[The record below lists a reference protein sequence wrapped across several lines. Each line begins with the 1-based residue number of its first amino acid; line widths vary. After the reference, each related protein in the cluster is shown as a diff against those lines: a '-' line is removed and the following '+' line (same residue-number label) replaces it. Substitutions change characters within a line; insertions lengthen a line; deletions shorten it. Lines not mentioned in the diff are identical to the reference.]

1 MELISIIIPVYK
13 AEKYL
18 EQCMNSV
25 LQQTYR
31 NIEIILI
38 DDGSPDHCGLLC
50 DEYAAKDSR
59 VKVVH
64 KANGGVSSARN
75 RGLEVAAG
83 DWILFVDAD
92 DWVEHDAC
100 EVTLKTALE
109 NNADIVIFDYTIVTE
124 NKSFI
129 FGGFSESF
137 IISEKDEFEKIQQNI
152 LSLEKNLF
160 YRNFPF
166 LFFYPIANKLYK
178 KEILKGIFFCE
189 GVIFYEDP
197 DFFMRALEKCHRLSV
212 IAKPLYNYRSNEQ
225 SAAHTYKDKLV
236 DSMKIRSEYCKE
248 FLDKQSKS
256 KDFYEAYYRGCAY
269 ASITVARNFF
279 SACKL
284 KDFSKRKK
292 IFMQL
297 FDDGD
302 CRMGIKRYR
311 PKSISV
317 KVVMLLIKYKL
328 YVLLWIM
335 SRSYNLLTD
344 SEKRIHGS

>member
-1 MELISIIIPVYK
+1 
-13 AEKYL
+13 
-18 EQCMNSV
+18 MNSV
-25 LQQTYR
+25 FNQTHR

-38 DDGSPDHCGLLC
+38 DDGSPDHCGLMC

-59 VKVVH
+59 VKVIH

-75 RGLEVAAG
+75 KGLEEANG
-83 DWILFVDAD
+83 DWILFVDSD
-92 DWVEHDAC
+92 DWVESDVC
-100 EVTLKTALE
+100 EVAWKTAMK
-109 NNADIVIFDYTIVTE
+109 NNSDIVMFDYTIVTK
-124 NKSFI
+124 NKSSI
-129 FGGFSESF
+129 FGGFSDDF
-137 IISEKDEFEKIQQNI
+137 IISEKDEIEKIQKNI
-152 LSLEKNLF
+152 LSLEKKLLYKNV
-160 YRNFPF
+160 PF
-166 LFFYPIANKLYK
+166 LFFYSIWNKLYK
-178 KEILKGIFFCE
+178 KEIVQDVFFCE
-189 GVIFYEDP
+189 NVIVAEDA

-225 SAAHTYKDKLV
+225 STVHTYKDKLV
-236 DSMKIRSEYCKE
+236 DSMKIRSESCKE
-248 FLDKQSKS
+248 FLDKQGKS

-311 PKSISV
+311 PKAISV
-317 KVVMLLIKYKL
+317 KMVIFLIKYKL

-344 SEKRIHGS
+344 PEKRIHGS